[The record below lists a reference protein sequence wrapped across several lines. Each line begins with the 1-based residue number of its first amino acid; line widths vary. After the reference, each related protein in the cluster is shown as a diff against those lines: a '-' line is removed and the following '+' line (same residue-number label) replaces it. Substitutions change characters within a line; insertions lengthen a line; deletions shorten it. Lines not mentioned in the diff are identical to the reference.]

1 MLNTTDEQLVQQ
13 LIASAKRNFALE
25 SAASGNISAPTV
37 TNPTRRTGGIFTLY
51 SYAISRYSCYSTS
64 PARRAVSGFSCA
76 HACRA
81 VRAYRASPASGYA
94 QPSKPPSGSCTSS
107 TSVLPRLR

>member
-37 TNPTRRTGGIFTLY
+37 TNPTRRTGGNFTLY
-51 SYAISRYSCYSTS
+51 SYAISRYSCSSTS
-64 PARRAVSGFSCA
+64 PARRAVSVRIEPA
-76 HACRA
+76 TRA
-81 VRAYRASPASGYA
+81 A
-94 QPSKPPSGSCTSS
+94 
-107 TSVLPRLR
+107 